1 MDVHEPG
8 EGIFPLPFAQVSQRD
23 VECQRGY
30 PDEPHE
36 N

>member
-1 MDVHEPG
+1 
-8 EGIFPLPFAQVSQRD
+8 LPFAQVSQRD

-30 PDEPHE
+30 PDDPHE